1 LTELKTKQYEKRRE
15 SELKQRERDESFMD
29 EARARRLRWVY
40 KYTIQTIY
48 LVSVKNVMN
57 LKHWREKVRVIQN
70 DVVEA
75 HHWNENVTDL
85 EVVVEIDMNV
95 ETVHIV
101 VTRTGLQK
109 EVEKKSIEVVLD
121 HKNINLSGLF

>member
-1 LTELKTKQYEKRRE
+1 MTELKTKQYEKRRE